1 MARRFPSQYIGKPVS
16 DIPPDV
22 FEQAVAQ
29 SGTYFED
36 ENGSLQSYNRTPRQK
51 AGITNNPTPA
61 DPDVFTPPPPP
72 AAEVTNTKLTAA
84 ELNQQFIAE
93 NGAELNAEAA
103 EGVGTGDYGD
113 DYSNPEPPA
122 SAQIAGPD
130 GFDDGGEDSKV
141 AAPKDSSNVM
151 TADGTARNSKSR
163 NGGGAKGPSQESVK
177 IDPRPNQLSDY
188 ASHTYNIA
196 LYMMQPAE
204 YVKLMKAP
212 KSVAQIPKQLIMR
225 SGGVGLDGGDN
236 FDIDF
241 FIDNLQM
248 TNLGISPNTRTT
260 NTNAVDLSF
269 DITEPMGV
277 TLIERLKAEAKNS
290 LQEEENYIRTP
301 YLLEITFKGYDDAG
315 KEIVGAIKP
324 KYIPI
329 RITALTFRIESTGTV
344 YKVKAIPYH
353 QDVFGAL
360 SSTIPIN
367 IQVSAGSVMDIFG
380 GTAQQFKLE
389 EEKVPKILGDEFG
402 TTSELVKTGKMKTKL
417 GETAASLTDAVNRF
431 FVNQTKPSVDEKTGK
446 TTSASAEIAERWS
459 FEIDPEISNAKLVG
473 AKFDALNTPQK
484 TNKVYTQAASK
495 LKGQVNLDSKTN
507 LFKINAGTNIVSLMN
522 YVVVASEYIDGNIDA
537 ANGIAT
543 GVDND
548 FEQPTAK
555 TASSPANNNVA
566 ISWFKIIPQI
576 TDFIGWDKKQG
587 KYKFHVTWTLKTHKM
602 FYSDFPWAPQTKPK
616 GKGVHKMYDYIFTG
630 NNTEVTD
637 LILQFDAAYYQA
649 HTIGTGI
656 PEGNKDKASLAPMSK
671 PVPQGKQGQGIIND
685 TTNTKKRSK
694 DLMSNLM
701 YDGADMIQIDL
712 AILGDPAFLPVGDA
726 FHQPQGN
733 NGVSSSSPF
742 LDDDTINYDLTPP
755 YIQLNLKTPTDYD
768 DLTGLVDLYG
778 KSKYTTSEFSGVYRV
793 TSTESSFT
801 GGMFTQR
808 VNAIREKM
816 QPINGKIGRTPESI
830 KDRETKQKQ
839 SNNLSQDFFSSLFSG
854 KNPLEAFI
862 SQGSSLLSS
871 VGESLVTG
879 FQAGRIQRLADEVD
893 QGRFEEGI
901 GEETDDFRQTRNNVF
916 LDEDGRESDNFRQT
930 TANVFLSEDGRESD
944 NFRQTTADV
953 LIDDDFQQPT

>member
-1 MARRFPSQYIGKPVS
+1 MVAITAVKDLGFVKVYLLSDGREVQENQLSSLGLSPTAVPTPPPAPPPPPPPPPSPPPPPPVKS
-16 DIPPDV
+16 
-22 FEQAVAQ
+22 
-29 SGTYFED
+29 
-36 ENGSLQSYNRTPRQK
+36 
-51 AGITNNPTPA
+51 NPEPA
-61 DPDVFTPPPPP
+61 DPDVFSQNVETDTFRQTSGNIFTDEDGVETDNFRQTTSNVFSNEI
-72 AAEVTNTKLTAA
+72 EV
-84 ELNQQFIAE
+84 
-93 NGAELNAEAA
+93 
-103 EGVGTGDYGD
+103 D
-113 DYSNPEPPA
+113 DFRNPTIPEPAA
-122 SAQIAGPD
+122 SAQVFGET
-130 GFDDGGEDSKV
+130 FESDDFRQPNGV
-141 AAPKDSSNVM
+141 ASPKSATNVM
-151 TADGTARNSKSR
+151 TANGTARNSKSR
-163 NGGGAKGPSQESVK
+163 NGGDAKSPSQESVK

-353 QDVFGAL
+353 QDVFGSL

-380 GTAQQFKLE
+380 GTAQRFKLE
-389 EEKVPKILGDEFG
+389 EEKVTKIVKGADEFG
-402 TTSELVKTGKMKTKL
+402 TTSELVGTGKMKTKL
-417 GETAASLTDAVNRF
+417 GETASSLTDAVNRF
-431 FVNQTKPSVDEKTGK
+431 FVNQTKPAVDEKTGK

-473 AKFDALNTPQK
+473 ARFDALNTPQK

-543 GVDND
+543 GVDNND
-548 FEQPTAK
+548 DQTTAK
-555 TASSPANNNVA
+555 TASSPANNNIA

-656 PEGNKDKASLAPMSK
+656 PKGDKDKASLAPMSK

-685 TTNTKKRSK
+685 TTTTKKRSK

-768 DLTGLVDLYG
+768 ELTGLVDLYG

-830 KDRETKQKQ
+830 RDRETKQKQ
-839 SNNLSQDFFSSLFSG
+839 SNNLSQNFFSSLFSG

-871 VGESLVTG
+871 VGESFVTG
-879 FQAGRIQRLADEVD
+879 IQAGRIQRLADEVD

-916 LDEDGRESDNFRQT
+916 LSEDSRESDNFRQT
-930 TANVFLSEDGRESD
+930 TANV
-944 NFRQTTADV
+944 

>member
-1 MARRFPSQYIGKPVS
+1 M
-16 DIPPDV
+16 
-22 FEQAVAQ
+22 
-29 SGTYFED
+29 
-36 ENGSLQSYNRTPRQK
+36 
-51 AGITNNPTPA
+51 
-61 DPDVFTPPPPP
+61 FTPPPLP

-122 SAQIAGPD
+122 SAQSASPD

-151 TADGTARNSKSR
+151 TANGTARNSKSR
-163 NGGGAKGPSQESVK
+163 NGGDAKSPSQESVK

-212 KSVAQIPKQLIMR
+212 KSVAQIPKQLLMR
-225 SGGVGLDGGDN
+225 SGGISSDGGDN

-260 NTNAVDLSF
+260 NTNAVDISF

-301 YLLEITFKGYDDAG
+301 YLLELTFKGYDDTG

-353 QDVFGAL
+353 QDVFGSL

-380 GTAQQFKLE
+380 GTAQQFKYE
-389 EEKVPKILGDEFG
+389 EEKIKVDIAVDEFTDPG
-402 TTSELVKTGKMKTKL
+402 ESITVGTGKMKTKL
-417 GETAASLTDAVNRF
+417 GETASSLTDAVNRF
-431 FVNQTKPSVDEKTGK
+431 FVNQTKPAVDEKTGK

-543 GVDND
+543 GVYFPDL
-548 FEQPTAK
+548 EQPTAK

-685 TTNTKKRSK
+685 TTTTKKRSK

-768 DLTGLVDLYG
+768 ELTGLVDLYG

-830 KDRETKQKQ
+830 RDRETKQKQ
-839 SNNLSQDFFSSLFSG
+839 SNNLSQNFFSSLFSG

-862 SQGSSLLSS
+862 SQGSSFLSS
-871 VGESLVTG
+871 VGESFVTG
-879 FQAGRIQRLADEVD
+879 LQASRIQRLADEVD

-901 GEETDDFRQTRNNVF
+901 GDETDDFRQTRNNVF
-916 LDEDGRESDNFRQT
+916 LDEDGRESDNFRR
-930 TANVFLSEDGRESD
+930 S
-944 NFRQTTADV
+944 TADV

>member
-1 MARRFPSQYIGKPVS
+1 MVAITAVKDLGFVKVYRLS
-16 DIPPDV
+16 DGREVQENQLSSLGLSPTAPPTPPPD
-22 FEQAVAQ
+22 
-29 SGTYFED
+29 
-36 ENGSLQSYNRTPRQK
+36 
-51 AGITNNPTPA
+51 
-61 DPDVFTPPPPP
+61 PPPPP
-72 AAEVTNTKLTAA
+72 PPEPVESPPVPEDTDTFEPTPPPAPEVTNTKLTAA

-93 NGAELNAEAA
+93 NGAELNAEAD
-103 EGVGTGDYGD
+103 EGVGTGDYGE

-122 SAQIAGPD
+122 SAQSEGPD
-130 GFDDGGEDSKV
+130 GFDDGGEDSIV

-151 TADGTARNSKSR
+151 TADGTAKNSKSR
-163 NGGGAKGPSQESVK
+163 NGGGAKNPSQESVK

-188 ASHTYNIA
+188 ATHTYNIA

-236 FDIDF
+236 FDVDF

-260 NTNAVDLSF
+260 NTNAVDISF

-277 TLIERLKAEAKNS
+277 TLIERLKTEAKNS

-301 YLLEITFKGYDDAG
+301 YLLELTFKGYDDAG

-324 KYIPI
+324 KYIPM

-417 GETAASLTDAVNRF
+417 GETASSLTDAVNRF
-431 FVNQTKPSVDEKTGK
+431 FVNQTKPSVDKKTGK
-446 TTSASAEIAERWS
+446 TTAASAEIAERWS
-459 FEIDPEISNAKLVG
+459 FEIDSEISNAKLVG

-543 GVDND
+543 GVDNES
-548 FEQPTAK
+548 EQSTAK
-555 TASSPANNNVA
+555 TASSPANSNIA

-656 PEGNKDKASLAPMSK
+656 PEGNKDKASLAPTSK

-685 TTNTKKRSK
+685 TTTTKKRSK

-733 NGVSSSSPF
+733 NGESSSSPF
-742 LDDDTINYDLTPP
+742 LEDDTINYDLTPP
-755 YIQLNLKTPTDYD
+755 YLQLNLKTPTDYD

-793 TSTESSFT
+793 TSTESSFS

-830 KDRETKQKQ
+830 RDRETKQKQ
-839 SNNLSQDFFSSLFSG
+839 SNDLSQNFFSSLFSG

-862 SQGSSLLSS
+862 SQGSAVLSS
-871 VGESLVTG
+871 IGESAVTG
-879 FQAGRIQRLADEVD
+879 LQAGRIQRLADEAD

-901 GEETDDFRQTRNNVF
+901 GDEFDDFPQTENNVF
-916 LDEDGRESDNFRQT
+916 SSEDGVNVDNFRQ
-930 TANVFLSEDGRESD
+930 LS
-944 NFRQTTADV
+944 TADV
-953 LIDDDFQQPT
+953 FIDDDAQGSVSA